1 MRLRMRAGFVVAVMA
16 MASTVG
22 CTPPAEIVPVAP
34 PGLEFQRA
42 PVAPGEGAQALG
54 EQPAAA
60 ARQANAATAKVAN
73 SPPTPIGQ
81 PAKSPSG
88 LVYETLKEGTG
99 PSAQSGQTVTIHYT
113 GTLTDGQVFDS
124 SREGNKPPFTVVIG
138 TGRVIPGWDEGVP
151 GMKVGERRK
160 LTIPPELA
168 YGAQGQGKIPPNS
181 TLIFDVDLLDIK

>member
-1 MRLRMRAGFVVAVMA
+1 MRLRKRARSIVAAMA
-16 MASTVG
+16 MTSTVG
-22 CTPPAEIVPVAP
+22 CVPPSEIVPVAP
-34 PGLEFQRA
+34 PGLEFARP
-42 PVAPGEGAQALG
+42 PVPEGQGAQALG

-60 ARQANAATAKVAN
+60 ARQAKPATAKVAN

-81 PAKSPSG
+81 STKTASG

-99 PSAQSGQTVTIHYT
+99 PSAKSGQTVTIHYT

-124 SREGNKPPFTVVIG
+124 SRQANKPPFTVVIG
-138 TGRVIPGWDEGVP
+138 TSQVIPGWDEGVP

-168 YGAQGQGKIPPNS
+168 YGAEGQGKIPANS
-181 TLIFDVDLLDIK
+181 TLIFDVELLDAK

>member
-1 MRLRMRAGFVVAVMA
+1 MRLRMRAGFAVAAMA

-34 PGLEFQRA
+34 PGLEFQRPPEA
-42 PVAPGEGAQALG
+42 AGEGAQALG

-60 ARQANAATAKVAN
+60 ARQAKAATAKVAN

-81 PAKSPSG
+81 PAKTASG

-124 SREGNKPPFTVVIG
+124 SREPNRQPLSVVIG
-138 TGRVIPGWDEGVP
+138 TGGVIPGWDEGVP

-160 LTIPPELA
+160 LSIPADLA
-168 YGAQGQGKIPPNS
+168 YGAAGKGKIPPN
-181 TLIFDVDLLDIK
+181 TPLIFDIELLDAK